1 MQMCSADRLETETG
15 LPKVIEKIEQAS
27 LFEYIII
34 QFVCINK
41 CKIMTWPTEYCSFY
55 AVMIWFSLPVSYG
68 HKRAM
73 ELGMAAFKQ
82 MNKTHH
88 AALIGNF

>member
-1 MQMCSADRLETETG
+1 MSHADVLADRLVTETG
-15 LPKVIEKIEQAS
+15 SPKVIEKIEQAS

-68 HKRAM
+68 HKRAL

-82 MNKTHH
+82 MNKTSSP
-88 AALIGNF
+88 